1 MWESAYCIGWVD
13 VEGSNCRMGRL
24 LLDIGP
30 LSCHPSPSLN
40 YWKQYIA
47 FN

>member
-13 VEGSNCRMGRL
+13 DGRKGSNCCMVR

-30 LSCHPSPSLN
+30 LCSLN
-40 YWKQYIA
+40 SWTQYIA